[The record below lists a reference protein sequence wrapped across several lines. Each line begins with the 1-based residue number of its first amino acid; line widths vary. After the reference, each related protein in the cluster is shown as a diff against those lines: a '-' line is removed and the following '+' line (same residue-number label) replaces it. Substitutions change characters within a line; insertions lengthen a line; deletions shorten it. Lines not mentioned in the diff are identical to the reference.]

1 MAEKV
6 RLSLQITPELDR
18 MLERIVTETG
28 ATKADVFRQ
37 ALALM
42 KVAHE
47 GKKEGRHLGFAR
59 DAERLDTEIV
69 GLL

>member
-1 MAEKV
+1 MAKV
-6 RLSLQITPELDR
+6 RLSLQISEELNR
-18 MLERIVTETG
+18 MLEEIADETQ

-47 GKKEGRHLGFAR
+47 GRKQKRHLGFAR
-59 DAERLDTEIV
+59 DPAKLDTEIV

>member
-1 MAEKV
+1 MSDKV
-6 RLSLQITPELDR
+6 RLSLQISDELNR
-18 MLERIVTETG
+18 VLERIAEETRSS
-28 ATKADVFRQ
+28 KADVFRQ

-47 GKKEGRHLGFAR
+47 GKKRGRHLGFAQ
-59 DAERLDTEIV
+59 DPAKLDTEIV

>member
-28 ATKADVFRQ
+28 ATKAEVFRQ

-47 GKKEGRHLGFAR
+47 GKRQGQHIGLAKDPA
-59 DAERLDTEIV
+59 RLDTEIV